1 MGRAFFDQV
10 DDELRGL
17 LGPALRSYRSLR
29 TGRLLKLWYDDPAV
43 HFEVQMVARRWSP
56 AEGPV
61 LEVGLHLEHPDAGTN
76 ERVLGGLTEEAA
88 AWRRRLPNAE
98 AGPALGPRG
107 ELWRRV
113 SELLEETG
121 PAPVRSADSGPP
133 TPGASLGPVR
143 SADSGPPTPG
153 ASLGPVRSADSGP
166 PTPGA
171 SLGPVRSADSGPP
184 SPGASLGLD
193 PELASEAAE
202 RLADYVRA
210 LWPLIQG
217 PAEPSG

>member
-1 MGRAFFDQV
+1 MSRAFFDQV

-17 LGPALRSYRSLR
+17 LGPALRGYRSLR

-88 AWRRRLPNAE
+88 AWRQRLPNAQ

-107 ELWRRV
+107 GLWRRV

-133 TPGASLGPVR
+133 
-143 SADSGPPTPG
+143 
-153 ASLGPVRSADSGP
+153 
-166 PTPGA
+166 
-171 SLGPVRSADSGPP
+171 
-184 SPGASLGLD
+184 SPGASPGLD

-202 RLADYVRA
+202 RLAEYVRA
-210 LWPLIQG
+210 LAPLVRRRSRG
-217 PAEPSG
+217 AVEPSGP

>member
-1 MGRAFFDQV
+1 MSRAFFDQV

-29 TGRLLKLWYDDPAV
+29 TGRLLKLWYGDPAI
-43 HFEVQMVARRWSP
+43 HFEVQMVAKRWSP
-56 AEGPV
+56 VGGPV
-61 LEVGLHLEHPDAGTN
+61 LEVGLHLEHPDAATN
-76 ERVLGGLTEEAA
+76 DRLLGGLTGDGA

-107 ELWRRV
+107 GLWRRV

-121 PAPVRSADSGPP
+121 PD
-133 TPGASLGPVR
+133 
-143 SADSGPPTPG
+143 
-153 ASLGPVRSADSGP
+153 
-166 PTPGA
+166 
-171 SLGPVRSADSGPP
+171 
-184 SPGASLGLD
+184 D

-210 LWPLIQG
+210 LWPLIRG
-217 PAEPSG
+217 PAKPILLSDQDSDCDG